1 MDGRGRPRE
10 YQVRRG
16 RLSASGTGRGER
28 DQGKRLRGFRR
39 RLHYTVC
46 SLQASVNTA
55 IRKTFSRP
63 TDDTK
68 FS

>member
-39 RLHYTVC
+39 RLHYTVGTSSVQPA
-46 SLQASVNTA
+46 SLGKHWYPETLLSAD
-55 IRKTFSRP
+55 R
-63 TDDTK
+63 
-68 FS
+68 